1 MGRPAL
7 DRLVAKEIVMTRFD
21 IIFVLVVI
29 SIPLLCSYGTY
40 HVGYSSG
47 YYEKE
52 SELKECAAE
61 VSRRCPVV
69 TSYAI
74 DLENENA
81 RLNRE
86 CRSRQNAEAAD

>member
-1 MGRPAL
+1 
-7 DRLVAKEIVMTRFD
+7 MTRFD
-21 IIFVLVVI
+21 ILFVLGVI

-40 HVGYSSG
+40 HVGYSTG

-61 VSRRCPVV
+61 VSKQCPSV

-81 RLNRE
+81 RLNKE
-86 CRSRQNAEAAD
+86 CRACRVNKTAD